1 MGTLTAEKHRIAFI
15 IDSIDSI
22 WVQNVW
28 PPFARFARK
37 LSEDLFIFPGG
48 HLSNL
53 DDLNNLR
60 NRIYSLVN
68 DKNMDGVIL
77 YSTCIKS
84 KDTTDDEFKKFCSGL
99 EPLPIVSMNY
109 KIPGHPSVLSDC
121 YTGTKELV
129 THCIKNHGAKRIA
142 FLCGPATHRDAI
154 ERLRGYKDA
163 LSEAGL
169 SSGLDNFLVTDP
181 FAWEDGQ
188 KAAAQLFEEWKLR
201 PGYDF
206 DTIVG
211 ANDDMTVDAIDYFSM
226 RGFHVPRDY
235 HALGFDSSLKSIFPE
250 SPLSTVKSSY
260 KEMSS
265 EAFRVLID
273 YISKTD
279 SLDSFPIED
288 VILPTKLVIRNSCG
302 CGSSRYQLEEEVP
315 AVNFCEPD
323 EETMITSIN
332 EHLELDEKEV
342 KVFIA
347 PVIRAWF
354 GISKKNNFRSIN
366 LSAEEIFF
374 GRFEKAVIRFF
385 KTGRDSG
392 LLLRLI
398 QDLLNS
404 GLVSAPQFRKFEP
417 VVLKIIFKI
426 WGRSSID
433 AQYKGK
439 RQDVAL
445 NSLRFQLLETL
456 DRDYLVK
463 SLAEHLPKIGITTA
477 GIALYVDDKTSLWVG
492 SYSPGGIDPVKE
504 QSFPAE
510 LIVPESLKHQFS
522 NGVFMIQPLY
532 IEERSLGFLIHNV
545 SDIDGSIYE
554 ELRSTISYAL
564 KGILQFEE
572 VVKAQKKVV
581 EGIEQNRI
589 LSQQK
594 EAAQA
599 ASEAKTRFLANVSHE
614 IRTPMNAVLGMAEL
628 LLSENLNNRQRH
640 YAEDIKTSAM
650 SLLNII
656 NEILDLSK
664 IQSGRMGLSPV
675 HYNFISLV
683 DNIGSMMHFLI
694 KNKNVAFDIDMQGDI
709 PRYLYGDNA
718 RLRQILLNILS
729 NAAKFTEKGF
739 VRLTISVSGSDI
751 CFTVTDTGMGI
762 NEEDLAD
769 LFDAFK
775 QADTV
780 MNRDYKGTGLGLTIT
795 KALVEM
801 MNGKI
806 EVESVLGQGTTV
818 YVIIP
823 KVIGDETKVQRYVA
837 AKKLL
842 CSPDTNILAVDDN
855 AINLKVICELLRQ
868 CGVTVFAAASGEEAL
883 EMLRVDQ
890 YNLIFMDHMMP
901 EMDGVETTKKIREM
915 GINTPVVALT
925 ANAVRSAKEMLMASG
940 MDDYLS
946 KPIVKEQLY
955 EMLAKW
961 VPDSKYIDPVIENTD
976 SSEDRSPE
984 DQKFW
989 DKISGIDGLSCNIGL
1004 ERVSGQVEIYKDT
1017 LKLFTKETP
1026 KYITVLAELL
1036 AANDMHNFTIRAH
1049 SIKSSLANVG
1059 AMSISAKAYE
1069 LESAGLRKDIE
1080 FCASHLQSFSKELED
1095 LSAKLTEAFSEL
1107 PKGNGPSVISPE
1119 LELILKRMMDSL
1131 NGKKYIEI
1139 NDNLKKM
1146 ETQELDGSLKDKVE
1160 EIMDAIIIMDYQSAL
1175 DEIQKLLSA

>member
-1 MGTLTAEKHRIAFI
+1 
-15 IDSIDSI
+15 
-22 WVQNVW
+22 
-28 PPFARFARK
+28 
-37 LSEDLFIFPGG
+37 
-48 HLSNL
+48 
-53 DDLNNLR
+53 
-60 NRIYSLVN
+60 
-68 DKNMDGVIL
+68 
-77 YSTCIKS
+77 
-84 KDTTDDEFKKFCSGL
+84 
-99 EPLPIVSMNY
+99 
-109 KIPGHPSVLSDC
+109 
-121 YTGTKELV
+121 
-129 THCIKNHGAKRIA
+129 
-142 FLCGPATHRDAI
+142 
-154 ERLRGYKDA
+154 
-163 LSEAGL
+163 
-169 SSGLDNFLVTDP
+169 
-181 FAWEDGQ
+181 
-188 KAAAQLFEEWKLR
+188 
-201 PGYDF
+201 
-206 DTIVG
+206 
-211 ANDDMTVDAIDYFSM
+211 
-226 RGFHVPRDY
+226 
-235 HALGFDSSLKSIFPE
+235 
-250 SPLSTVKSSY
+250 VKSSY

-265 EAFRVLID
+265 EAFRVLIN
-273 YISKTD
+273 YIGKKG

-302 CGSSRYQLEEEVP
+302 CGSSRYQLEEEDHTD
-315 AVNFCEPD
+315 NFCEPD
-323 EETMITSIN
+323 EETMIISIN

-342 KVFIA
+342 KIFIA

-354 GISKKNNFRSIN
+354 GISRQNNFKSIN
-366 LSAEEIFF
+366 LSSEEIFF
-374 GRFEKAVIRFF
+374 RRFEKAVICFF
-385 KTGRDSG
+385 NTGGDSG

-404 GLVSAPQFRKFEP
+404 GLVSASQFRKFEP

-433 AQYKGK
+433 AQYKEK
-439 RQDVAL
+439 RQNDAL
-445 NSLRFQLLETL
+445 NSLRFQLLETR
-456 DRDYLVK
+456 DRNSLVK
-463 SLAEHLPKIGITTA
+463 SLANHLPEIGIATA
-477 GIALYVDDKTSLWVG
+477 GIALYVDERTSLWVG
-492 SYSPGGIDPVKE
+492 SYSHGGIDPVKE

-510 LIVPESLKHQFS
+510 LFVPESLKHQFS
-522 NGVFMIQPLY
+522 NGVFMIQPLF
-532 IEERSLGFLIHNV
+532 IEEHALGYFIHTV
-545 SDIDGSIYE
+545 SKINGSIYE

-564 KGILQFEE
+564 KGIFQFEE
-572 VVKAQKKVV
+572 VMKAQEKVV

-589 LSQQK
+589 LSLQK

-599 ASEAKTRFLANVSHE
+599 ASEAKTRFLASVSHE

-628 LLSENLNNRQRH
+628 LLSESLNNRQRH

-664 IQSGRMGLSPV
+664 IQSGRMDLSPV
-675 HYNFISLV
+675 HYNFISLL

-694 KNKNVAFDIDMQGDI
+694 KNKNVAFDIDMQGEI

-729 NAAKFTEKGF
+729 NAAKFTEKGY
-739 VRLTISVSGSDI
+739 VRLTISVSGKDI

-762 NEEDLAD
+762 KEEDLAD
-769 LFDAFK
+769 LYDAFK

-823 KVIGDETKVQRYVA
+823 KIIGDETKVQRYIA
-837 AKKLL
+837 TKKLL

-883 EMLRVDQ
+883 EMLRIDQ

-915 GINTPVVALT
+915 GINTPIIALT
-925 ANAVRSAKEMLMASG
+925 ANAVISAKEMLMASG

-961 VPDSKYIDPVIENTD
+961 VPDSKYIDPLPLIENTD

-989 DKISGIDGLSCNIGL
+989 DKINGIDGLSCNIGL
-1004 ERVSGQVEIYKDT
+1004 ERVSGQAEIYKDT

-1026 KYITVLAELL
+1026 KYITVLTELL

-1080 FCASHLQSFSKELED
+1080 FCASHLQSFSKALED
-1095 LSAKLTEAFSEL
+1095 LSVKITDAFSEL
-1107 PKGNGPSVISPE
+1107 PKGNGSPVISSE
-1119 LELILKRMMDSL
+1119 LELILTIMMDAL

-1139 NDNLKKM
+1139 NDNLKKL
-1146 ETQELDGSLKDKVE
+1146 EAQKLDGSLKEKIE

-1175 DEIQKLLSA
+1175 DEIQKLLNPLDITYRA

>member
-1 MGTLTAEKHRIAFI
+1 MGTVTAEKNRIAFI

-37 LSEDLFIFPGG
+37 VKEDLFIFPGG
-48 HLSNL
+48 HLSSRSDL
-53 DDLNNLR
+53 DNLR

-68 DKNMDGVIL
+68 GKNVDGVIL

-84 KDTTDDEFKKFCSGL
+84 KDTTEDEFNKFCSGL

-121 YTGTKELV
+121 YTGTKEL
-129 THCIKNHGAKRIA
+129 TAHCIKNHDAKRIA
-142 FLCGPATHRDAI
+142 FLCGPASHRDAL

-169 SSGLDNFLVTDP
+169 SSGMDNFLITDP
-181 FAWEDGQ
+181 FAWGDGRG
-188 KAAAQLFEEWKLR
+188 AAAQLFEERKLR

-206 DTIVG
+206 DTIIG
-211 ANDDMTVDAIDYFSM
+211 ANDDMTIDAVDYFSS
-226 RGFHVPRDY
+226 RGFYVPRDY
-235 HALGFDSSLKSIFPE
+235 HALGFDNSLKTLFSE
-250 SPLSTVKSSY
+250 CPLSTVKSSY
-260 KEMSS
+260 KEMSN

-273 YISKTD
+273 YIGKKD
-279 SLDSFPIED
+279 SLDLFSIED
-288 VILPTKLVIRNSCG
+288 VILPTRLVIRNSCG
-302 CGSSRYQLEEEVP
+302 CGSSHYQLAEEGHTD
-315 AVNFCEPD
+315 NFCEPD
-323 EETMITSIN
+323 EETMITRIN
-332 EHLELDEKEV
+332 EHLELDEKEIKIFV
-342 KVFIA
+342 T
-347 PVIRAWF
+347 PVIRSWF
-354 GISKKNNFRSIN
+354 GLPRQENQKSIN
-366 LSAEEIFF
+366 LSAETIFF
-374 GRFEKAVIRFF
+374 HRFEKAVARFF
-385 KTGRDSG
+385 STGRESG
-392 LLLRLI
+392 LLLRLL
-398 QDLLNS
+398 QDLVDS
-404 GLVSAPQFRKFEP
+404 GLVSAPLYRKFEP
-417 VVLKIIFKI
+417 AVLKIIIKI
-426 WGRSSID
+426 WGRSSIH
-433 AQYKGK
+433 AQYKRR

-445 NSLRFQLLETL
+445 NSLRFELLKTR
-456 DRDYLVK
+456 DRDSMVK
-463 SLAEHLPKIGITTA
+463 SLANHLPEIGIETA
-477 GIALYVDDKTSLWVG
+477 GIALYVDGKTSLWVG
-492 SYSPGGIDPVKE
+492 SYSPGGISPIKE
-504 QSFPAE
+504 QSFPAD
-510 LIVPESLKHQFS
+510 IFVPESLKHQFS
-522 NGVFMIQPLY
+522 HGVFMIQPLF
-532 IEERSLGFLIHNV
+532 IEEHALGYFVHTV
-545 SDIDGSIYE
+545 SAANGSIYE

-564 KGILQFEE
+564 KGIFQFEE
-572 VVKAQKKVV
+572 VVKAQEKVV

-589 LSQQK
+589 LSLQK

-599 ASEAKTRFLANVSHE
+599 ASEAKTQFLANVSHE

-729 NAAKFTEKGF
+729 NAAKFTEKGY
-739 VRLTISVSGSDI
+739 VRLTVSVSGKDI

-762 NEEDLAD
+762 REEDIAD

-823 KVIGDETKVQRYVA
+823 KVIGDETKVQRYIA
-837 AKKLL
+837 TKKLL

-855 AINLKVICELLRQ
+855 AINLNVICELLRQ
-868 CGVTVFAAASGEEAL
+868 CGVTVFAAASGKEAL
-883 EMLRVDQ
+883 EMLRIDQ

-915 GINTPVVALT
+915 GINTPIIALT
-925 ANAVRSAKEMLMASG
+925 ANAVISAKEMLMASG

-961 VPDSKYIDPVIENTD
+961 VPDSKYIDPIIENTD

-989 DKISGIDGLSCNIGL
+989 DKMGSIDGLSCNIGL
-1004 ERVSGQVEIYKDT
+1004 ERVSGQAEIYKDT

-1026 KYITVLAELL
+1026 KYISVLAELL
-1036 AANDMHNFTIRAH
+1036 AANDMHNFTIKAH

-1069 LESAGLRKDIE
+1069 LESAGMRKDIE
-1080 FCASHLQSFSKELED
+1080 FCASHLQSFSKALED
-1095 LSAKLTEAFSEL
+1095 LSAKLTEVFSEL
-1107 PKGNGPSVISPE
+1107 PRGNGPSVISPE
-1119 LELILKRMMDSL
+1119 LELILNKMRDSL

-1139 NDNLKKM
+1139 NDNLKKL
-1146 ETQELDGSLKDKVE
+1146 ETQELDGSLKDKIE

-1175 DEIQKLLSA
+1175 DEIEKLLNA